1 MTTLAYIT
9 QIAIRSLVNNVVN
22 SVIVNL
28 YQTNLDNPANYAT
41 VTNIASSLQ
50 QNIDTIIRNANED
63 TQHTIKLTATSAK

>member
-1 MTTLAYIT
+1 MTTLAHIA

-28 YQTNLDNPANYAT
+28 YQTNLANPANNAT

-50 QNIDTIIRNANED
+50 KNIDTIIRNTNED